1 MLNRKERTIEKYI
14 NAGAQMRLFTTIAR
28 DMACKISEVVSAA
41 DADRVMKALHIIE
54 LICVHAED
62 NMFRDFPKLPGE
74 YTDVFYGYTFEK
86 PKNAVDEMVVE
97 RARESLD
104 ELFRKAD

>member
-28 DMACKISEVVSAA
+28 DMACKLSEVVSAA
-41 DADRVMKALHIIE
+41 DADRVMKALH
-54 LICVHAED
+54 
-62 NMFRDFPKLPGE
+62 
-74 YTDVFYGYTFEK
+74 
-86 PKNAVDEMVVE
+86 NAVDEMVVE
-97 RARESLD
+97 RAREALD